1 MAEQQFYVG
10 IHGVIESRGRILV
23 LKRAPVT
30 GYQPGSW
37 DLPGGHI
44 ALGESFEE
52 CLLREVKE
60 ETSLDVAIDRLLGLH
75 SMISEPYLQALY
87 ACRLTVFQNVKLQPD
102 EHVEHRWVTLDEL
115 ASLELIPYLAS
126 ILKRGMLSYVKG

>member
-10 IHGVIESRGRILV
+10 IHGIIAGRGRILV
-23 LKRAPVT
+23 LKRAPT
-30 GYQPGSW
+30 TTYRAGSW

-44 ALGESFEE
+44 ALGESFED

-60 ETSLDVAIDRLLGLH
+60 ETRLDVAIDRLLGLH

-87 ACRLTVFQNVKLQPD
+87 SCRLKVFQNVKLQPD

-115 ASLELIPYLAS
+115 ANLELIPYLAS
-126 ILKRGMLSYVKG
+126 ILKRGMLSYIK